1 VDDFKGILQSRTVWS
16 GLAAL
21 IGVLM
26 SAFGYT
32 VTDADQTQIVE
43 AVGNVVSVLG
53 SLGAIYYRVKATKV
67 IQ

>member
-1 VDDFKGILQSRTVWS
+1 MDDFKGILQSRTVWAA
-16 GLAAL
+16 LAAL
-21 IGVLM
+21 VGIVM

-32 VTDADQTQIVE
+32 VTDADQTQLVE
-43 AVGNVVSVLG
+43 AVGNVLSVLG